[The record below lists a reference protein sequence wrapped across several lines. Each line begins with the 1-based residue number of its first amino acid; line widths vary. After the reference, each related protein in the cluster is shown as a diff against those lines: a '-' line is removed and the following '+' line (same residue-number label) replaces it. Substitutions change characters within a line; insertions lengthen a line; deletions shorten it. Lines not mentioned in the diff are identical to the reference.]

1 MILSAQSLGF
11 SPEAQVQDRSQMAF
25 LSSLM
30 RQGADRYILKGGM
43 AMRAL
48 YGSARLT
55 KDADFD
61 CADSVSDR
69 SLVTRIPNALEQAA
83 RSAGIVEQKIDRTKS
98 GERASRWRLTGR
110 TRDGTAITWEVEL
123 SRRGVP
129 DARFVE
135 TRTIQPPYEYTIAPF
150 VARVY
155 SETAMAAAKVNALL
169 SDNRSVPRDVYDLAD
184 LIRRGASPVSLWIER
199 LSRENLRRK
208 RDAVLPKVT
217 LIDFPLANAELLPYL
232 ARDIRA
238 TIDEKRWGDVQL
250 EVAEGVGRW
259 FEEAIPK
266 SKPAKEM
273 NRDPHTDYDLTG
285 R

>member
-1 MILSAQSLGF
+1 MIPSAQSLGF
-11 SPEAQVQDRSQMAF
+11 TPEAQVQDRSQMAF

-55 KDADFD
+55 RDVDFD
-61 CADSVSDR
+61 CDDSLSDR
-69 SLVTRIPNALEQAA
+69 SMATRIPNALEQAA
-83 RSAGIVEQKIDRTKS
+83 RSAGIVEQKVDRTKS
-98 GERASRWRLTGR
+98 GERASRWRLKGR
-110 TRDGTAITWEVEL
+110 TRDGVQVTWEVEI

-135 TRTIQPPYEYTIAPF
+135 TRPIQPPYDYIMAPF

-155 SETAMAAAKVNALL
+155 GQTAMAAGKVNALL
-169 SDNRSVPRDVYDLAD
+169 SDNRSVPRDIYDLDD
-184 LIRRGASPVSLWIER
+184 LLRRGASPVALWTEH
-199 LSRENLRRK
+199 LSRENLERK
-208 RDAVLPKVT
+208 RDTVLPKVT

-238 TIDEKRWGDVQL
+238 TIDEKRWGDIQL

-266 SKPAKEM
+266 AKPAKEM
-273 NRDPHTDYDLTG
+273 NRDSDTDYDLAG

>member
-1 MILSAQSLGF
+1 MIASASSLGF
-11 SPEAQVQDRSQMAF
+11 SPEAQIRDRSQVAF

-30 RQGADRYILKGGM
+30 RLGADRYILKGGM

-55 KDADFD
+55 KDVDFD
-61 CADSVSDR
+61 CEDSISDR
-69 SLVTRIPNALEQAA
+69 SLATRIPNALGQAA
-83 RSAGIVEQKIDRTKS
+83 RASGIIEQKVDRTKA
-98 GERASRWRLTGR
+98 GERASRWRLLGR
-110 TRDGTAITWEVEL
+110 TRDGTAVTWEVEL

-135 TRTIQPPYEYTIAPF
+135 TRTIQPPFEYTIAPF

-155 SETAMAAAKVNALL
+155 GETAMAAGKVNALL

-184 LIRRGASPVSLWIER
+184 LVRRGASPASLWIEH
-199 LSRENLRRK
+199 LSRESLQRK
-208 RDAVLPKVT
+208 RDTVLPKVT
-217 LIDFPLANAELLPYL
+217 LIDFRLANAELLPYL

-238 TIDEKRWGDVQL
+238 TIDEKRWGDMQL

-259 FEEAIPK
+259 FDESIPK
-266 SKPAKEM
+266 ARRAKEM
-273 NRDPHTDYDLTG
+273 NRDPNTDDDLAG

>member
-1 MILSAQSLGF
+1 
-11 SPEAQVQDRSQMAF
+11 MAF

-55 KDADFD
+55 KDVDFD
-61 CADSVSDR
+61 CEDSVSDR
-69 SLVTRIPNALEQAA
+69 SLATRIPNAIEQAA
-83 RSAGIVEQKIDRTKS
+83 RSAGIIEQKIDRTKS
-98 GERASRWRLTGR
+98 GERASRWRLVGR
-110 TRDGTAITWEVEL
+110 TRDGIALTWEVEL

-129 DARFVE
+129 SARYVE
-135 TRTIQPPYEYTIAPF
+135 TRPIQPPYEYTIAPF

-155 SETAMAAAKVNALL
+155 SETAMAAGKVNALL
-169 SDNRSVPRDVYDLAD
+169 SDNRSVPRDVYDLSD
-184 LIRRGASPVSLWIER
+184 LVRRGASPVALWIEH
-199 LSRENLRRK
+199 LSRENLERK

-232 ARDIRA
+232 ARDIRT
-238 TIDEKRWGDVQL
+238 TIDEKRWGDMQL

-259 FEEAIPK
+259 FAQAIPK
-266 SKPAKEM
+266 ARPAKEM
-273 NRDPHTDYDLTG
+273 NRDSDTDHDLAG

>member
-1 MILSAQSLGF
+1 
-11 SPEAQVQDRSQMAF
+11 
-25 LSSLM
+25 
-30 RQGADRYILKGGM
+30 
-43 AMRAL
+43 
-48 YGSARLT
+48 
-55 KDADFD
+55 
-61 CADSVSDR
+61 
-69 SLVTRIPNALEQAA
+69 
-83 RSAGIVEQKIDRTKS
+83 
-98 GERASRWRLTGR
+98 
-110 TRDGTAITWEVEL
+110 VEL

-135 TRTIQPPYEYTIAPF
+135 TRTIQRPYEYTIAPF

-169 SDNRSVPRDVYDLAD
+169 SENRSVPRDVYDLAD

-199 LSRENLRRK
+199 LSHENLRRK

-217 LIDFPLANAELLPYL
+217 LIDFPLANAELLPSL
-232 ARDIRA
+232 ARDIRV
-238 TIDEKRWGDVQL
+238 TLDEKRWGNVQL

>member
-1 MILSAQSLGF
+1 
-11 SPEAQVQDRSQMAF
+11 MAF

-30 RQGADRYILKGGM
+30 RQGADRYILKGGL

-55 KDADFD
+55 KDVDFD
-61 CADSVSDR
+61 CADSISDR
-69 SLVTRIPNALEQAA
+69 SLATRIPNALEQAA
-83 RSAGIVEQKIDRTKS
+83 RAAGIVEPKIDRTKS
-98 GERASRWRLTGR
+98 GERASRWRLIGR
-110 TRDGTAITWEVEL
+110 TRDGTAITWEVEI

-129 DARFVE
+129 DARFIE
-135 TRTIQPPYEYTIAPF
+135 TRTVQPPYEYTITPF

-155 SETAMAAAKVNALL
+155 GETAMAAAKVNALL

-184 LIRRGASPVSLWIER
+184 LVRRGASPVPLWIEH
-199 LSRENLRRK
+199 LSRENLERK

-217 LIDFPLANAELLPYL
+217 LIGFPLANAELLPYL

-238 TIDEKRWGDVQL
+238 TIDEKRWGDIQL

-266 SKPAKEM
+266 SKPAKEI
-273 NRDPHTDYDLTG
+273 NRDPDTDYDLTG

>member
-1 MILSAQSLGF
+1 MIPSASSLGF
-11 SPEAQVQDRSQMAF
+11 SPEAQVRDRSHMAF

-55 KDADFD
+55 KDVDFD
-61 CADSVSDR
+61 CEDSVSDR
-69 SLVTRIPNALEQAA
+69 SLATRIPNAIEQAA
-83 RSAGIVEQKIDRTKS
+83 RSAGIIEQKIDRTKS
-98 GERASRWRLTGR
+98 GERASRWRLVGR
-110 TRDGTAITWEVEL
+110 TRDGIAVTWEVEL

-129 DARFVE
+129 DVRYVE
-135 TRTIQPPYEYTIAPF
+135 TRPIQPPYDYTIAPF

-155 SETAMAAAKVNALL
+155 SETAMAAGKVNALL

-184 LIRRGASPVSLWIER
+184 LVRRGASPVALWIEH
-199 LSRENLRRK
+199 LSRENLERK

-232 ARDIRA
+232 ARDIRT
-238 TIDEKRWGDVQL
+238 TIDVKRWGDMQL
-250 EVAEGVGRW
+250 EVAKGVGRW
-259 FEEAIPK
+259 FAEAIPK
-266 SKPAKEM
+266 ARPAKEM
-273 NRDPHTDYDLTG
+273 NRDSDTDYDLAG

>member
-1 MILSAQSLGF
+1 MIPSTQSLGF

-25 LSSLM
+25 LASLM

-55 KDADFD
+55 KDVDFD
-61 CADSVSDR
+61 CADSISHR
-69 SLVTRIPNALEQAA
+69 SLATRIPNALEQAA

-110 TRDGTAITWEVEL
+110 TRDGTAVTWEVEL

-129 DARFVE
+129 DARFIE
-135 TRTIQPPYEYTIAPF
+135 TRTIQPPYEYTITPF

-169 SDNRSVPRDVYDLAD
+169 SDNRSVPRDVYDLDD
-184 LIRRGASPVSLWIER
+184 LVRRGASPVPLWIQH
-199 LSRENLRRK
+199 LSRENLERK

-238 TIDEKRWGDVQL
+238 TIDEKRWGDIQL

-266 SKPAKEM
+266 SKAAEEM
-273 NRDPHTDYDLTG
+273 NRDPDTDYDLTG

>member
-1 MILSAQSLGF
+1 MISSPLSLGF
-11 SPEAQVQDRSQMAF
+11 SPEAQIQDRSQMAF

-55 KDADFD
+55 KDVDFD
-61 CADSVSDR
+61 CEHSISDR
-69 SLVTRIPNALEQAA
+69 SLATRIANSLEQAA
-83 RSAGIVEQKIDRTKS
+83 RAAGIVEQRIDRTKS
-98 GERASRWRLTGR
+98 GKHASRWRLMGR
-110 TRDGTAITWEVEL
+110 TRDGVAVTWEVEV

-155 SETAMAAAKVNALL
+155 GETAMTAAKVNALL

-184 LIRRGASPVSLWIER
+184 LVRRGASPVPLWIEH
-199 LSRENLRRK
+199 LSRENLKRK

-217 LIDFPLANAELLPYL
+217 LIGFPAANAELLPYL

-238 TIDEKRWGDVQL
+238 TIDERRWADMQQ
-250 EVAEGVGRW
+250 EVTEGVGRW
-259 FEEAIPK
+259 FKDAIPK
-266 SKPAKEM
+266 SKTAKEM
-273 NRDPHTDYDLTG
+273 KRDPDTDYDLAG

>member
-1 MILSAQSLGF
+1 MIPSTQSLGF
-11 SPEAQVQDRSQMAF
+11 SPEAQVQDQSQMAF

-55 KDADFD
+55 KDVDFD
-61 CADSVSDR
+61 CEDPISDR
-69 SLVTRIPNALEQAA
+69 SLATRIPNALEQAA
-83 RSAGIVEQKIDRTKS
+83 RSAGIVEQKIERTKS
-98 GERASRWRLTGR
+98 GERASRWRLAGR
-110 TRDGTAITWEVEL
+110 TRDGTAVTWEVEL

-129 DARFVE
+129 AARFVE
-135 TRTIQPPYEYTIAPF
+135 TRTIQPPYEYTITPF

-155 SETAMAAAKVNALL
+155 SGTAMAAAKVNALL

-184 LIRRGASPVSLWIER
+184 LVRRGASPVPLWIEY
-199 LSRENLRRK
+199 LSRENLKRK
-208 RDAVLPKVT
+208 RDALLPKVT

-238 TIDEKRWGDVQL
+238 TIDEKRWGDMQL
-250 EVAEGVGRW
+250 EVAEEVGRW
-259 FEEAIPK
+259 FKEAIPK

-273 NRDPHTDYDLTG
+273 NRDPDTDYDLTG